1 MLGEDARERIG
12 GPARR
17 VRHVKHAEHPLEA
30 ARRQLDDVM
39 PLLTG
44 DPMTVAADL
53 GQANAEREELENLP
67 KKKLLRRVA
76 RSLAADVSI
85 VGDALLRQPEIIIK
99 RPGEVAV
106 LV

>member
-1 MLGEDARERIG
+1 MLGEDARERMG

-53 GQANAEREELENLP
+53 G
-67 KKKLLRRVA
+67 
-76 RSLAADVSI
+76 
-85 VGDALLRQPEIIIK
+85 
-99 RPGEVAV
+99 
-106 LV
+106 